1 MKKPGKRARAS
12 KAPKGS
18 FDDLLASYQKWSLV
32 SFYPALL
39 TMMVSFFGLSGSKF
53 VYIFSCGFLTS
64 LSGYFASN
72 PLNGSATYSNLVC
85 IGVSF
90 LFLVLSFFLSQA
102 AAKAKFS
109 ALVMACVLYILDTV
123 YLGLLIIP
131 SFPGALSPLYYGLS
145 LGVHAIF
152 LTLYAL
158 VFLSYGKLWRFQ
170 NEINQKHAN

>member
-1 MKKPGKRARAS
+1 MKKPGKRATQ
-12 KAPKGS
+12 APKGS
-18 FDDLLASYQKWSLV
+18 FDALLASYQKWSLV

-64 LSGYFASN
+64 LSGYFSAN
-72 PLNGSATYSNLVC
+72 PLNGNTTYGNLVC

-90 LFLVLSFFLSQA
+90 IFLVLSFFLAQD
-102 AAKAKFS
+102 AAKAKFWS
-109 ALVMACVLYILDTV
+109 LIVSLSLYLADTV
-123 YLGLLIIP
+123 YLALLIIP

-170 NEINQKHAN
+170 NEINKKHAH